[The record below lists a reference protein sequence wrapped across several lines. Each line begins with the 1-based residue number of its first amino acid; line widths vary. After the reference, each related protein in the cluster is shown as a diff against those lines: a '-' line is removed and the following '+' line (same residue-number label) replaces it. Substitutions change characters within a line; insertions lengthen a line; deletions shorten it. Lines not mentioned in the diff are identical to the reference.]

1 VIHEKEEAHK
11 EEIAALKAQQ
21 DVVSEALLALCNDQ
35 NLDSIRTAAG
45 TVTRSTIT
53 RFWTSDWESMY
64 QFIRDRD
71 APFLLEQRIHN
82 GNMRQFLEDN
92 PEEFCYLMDAE
103 YPEEAFPDGIEDYDY
118 WDGYDY
124 LTVGNTP
131 ATIIAWLNSLPEYDM
146 EVGD

>member
-1 VIHEKEEAHK
+1 MTTDYDYNIYGCEKYAVNLT
-11 EEIAALKAQQ
+11 AYQQ
-21 DVVSEALLALCNDQ
+21 YCDPNENSGQ
-35 NLDSIRTAAG
+35 NIRMNTA
-45 TVTRSTIT
+45 RYHTIKFT
-53 RFWTSDWESMY
+53 
-64 QFIRDRD
+64 
-71 APFLLEQRIHN
+71 
-82 GNMRQFLEDN
+82 LEDN

-124 LTVGNTP
+124 LTEGETP

>member
-1 VIHEKEEAHK
+1 MQDVKADELVLTYRRIRDVIYEKEEAHK

-92 PEEFCYLMDAE
+92 PEDL
-103 YPEEAFPDGIEDYDY
+103 PIG
-118 WDGYDY
+118 
-124 LTVGNTP
+124 
-131 ATIIAWLNSLPEYDM
+131 LNADTKYVVRVRKPT
-146 EVGD
+146 GK